1 MAADVDAPMRRLAEM
16 APGFLHEK
24 AAVEPF
30 DFGPGRG
37 WGMRALRQVSEG
49 EAVLHLD
56 SRMALTTGRARAL
69 LAAWAV
75 EAAAADGVP
84 PRPAPFAAVSEL
96 VVGQV
101 VRVLEDQQAVLNAC
115 RDCGIGEDN
124 DAARCAVL
132 GRCARVRE
140 LDASDGSAEVRAAGG
155 EPVWLAA
162 AALEAAPP
170 AEAAALVGDED
181 PQAPSAALRGAS
193 PSAAGAPLALA
204 AYAAAVPAAFG
215 SPLFWTEQELDELEG
230 SNYAARARGMRA
242 EALAAHRALS
252 ATFGRAL
259 AVDAEAFAW
268 GLGAVRSRVFGLDAG
283 KFPLLAAEG
292 CAAMLPYVDLCN
304 HDPDI
309 PPQRCL
315 VRESSAGGTI
325 ELVAARDYAEGDE
338 VFISYGFKRSSEL
351 MLGWGFLLPGDAN
364 DAVELEMGVERAR
377 DPSATCSRACRYALS
392 LSPDCELLETSCDG
406 EPLPV
411 RVLLTA
417 SQPVPRLLL
426 GLCRLERLPAA
437 EAEQLAALAG
447 EQALGE
453 WLQSGAALAG
463 MRCPGASWALRGAA
477 LLADLLAAASLRAVL
492 LALLGR
498 YPTSLGEDEAILE
511 RAEGPR
517 RLAVSLRAREK
528 RVLWAGLRAV
538 GSELGAAF
546 RGVLEAAAAR
556 PLGAEA
562 QCAEVQ
568 GAVDAQRARVEE
580 VFRQLWGPSLGD
592 EEVTRASWVQA
603 SYYLFLCLHRLH
615 EHPEAQQMALVPE
628 RWPGVPRGMGHGT
641 SIAAAVEGN
650 ELLATYCEKMR
661 MWGTYLVAQFLVTG
675 RLSVEDTNTMSKES
689 VSIRKQTAWSVPT
702 AEALDCLARFTPLL
716 ELGAGSGLWARL
728 LRGRGADVQA
738 RSLGR
743 WSGRFG
749 GAAGGAGP
757 PEEGCSLEAAPALGV
772 VAEGGPE
779 AAASGGDRNL
789 VLMWPDYGGG
799 GTFGLECLRGWLA
812 AGAAGRARH
821 LLCVGEWGLWPSGV
835 PGLANGRPGTFAL
848 GTGAGGHGQSFSQE
862 FQDLVAERFELVEEV
877 PLPRFRRTRTHRHN

>member
-1 MAADVDAPMRRLAEM
+1 
-16 APGFLHEK
+16 
-24 AAVEPF
+24 
-30 DFGPGRG
+30 
-37 WGMRALRQVSEG
+37 
-49 EAVLHLD
+49 
-56 SRMALTTGRARAL
+56 
-69 LAAWAV
+69 
-75 EAAAADGVP
+75 
-84 PRPAPFAAVSEL
+84 
-96 VVGQV
+96 
-101 VRVLEDQQAVLNAC
+101 
-115 RDCGIGEDN
+115 
-124 DAARCAVL
+124 
-132 GRCARVRE
+132 
-140 LDASDGSAEVRAAGG
+140 
-155 EPVWLAA
+155 
-162 AALEAAPP
+162 
-170 AEAAALVGDED
+170 
-181 PQAPSAALRGAS
+181 
-193 PSAAGAPLALA
+193 
-204 AYAAAVPAAFG
+204 
-215 SPLFWTEQELDELEG
+215 
-230 SNYAARARGMRA
+230 
-242 EALAAHRALS
+242 
-252 ATFGRAL
+252 
-259 AVDAEAFAW
+259 
-268 GLGAVRSRVFGLDAG
+268 
-283 KFPLLAAEG
+283 
-292 CAAMLPYVDLCN
+292 
-304 HDPDI
+304 
-309 PPQRCL
+309 
-315 VRESSAGGTI
+315 
-325 ELVAARDYAEGDE
+325 
-338 VFISYGFKRSSEL
+338 
-351 MLGWGFLLPGDAN
+351 
-364 DAVELEMGVERAR
+364 
-377 DPSATCSRACRYALS
+377 
-392 LSPDCELLETSCDG
+392 
-406 EPLPV
+406 
-411 RVLLTA
+411 
-417 SQPVPRLLL
+417 
-426 GLCRLERLPAA
+426 
-437 EAEQLAALAG
+437 
-447 EQALGE
+447 
-453 WLQSGAALAG
+453 

-779 AAASGGDRNL
+779 AGRKKTCIGINVPRPARTSWICAGLPQRRLRRRPLARSGGAQRRSKESAATSESFEGRAERSSSAGRCERRRSEPGADVAGLRWRRHFRPG
-789 VLMWPDYGGG
+789 VLAGLARRGGRRARAALAVCG
-799 GTFGLECLRGWLA
+799 RVGALAVRGARTGQRASRHLRPGHRR
-812 AGAAGRARH
+812 GRARA
-821 LLCVGEWGLWPSGV
+821 VVFAGV
-835 PGLANGRPGTFAL
+835 PGPRG
-848 GTGAGGHGQSFSQE
+848 GA
-862 FQDLVAERFELVEEV
+862 VRAR
-877 PLPRFRRTRTHRHN
+877 